1 MSDYRPRLSAELT
14 HEQADALF
22 SILPHGWQKP
32 LFQTIVDGII
42 ELHARGGI
50 EAIGAIV
57 SKTISVEQV
66 ISLGH
71 AKNINE
77 SINKLEEMKEV

>member
-14 HEQADALF
+14 HAQADALF

-50 EAIGAIV
+50 QAVGAIV
-57 SKTISVEQV
+57 SKTVSIEQ
-66 ISLGH
+66 IIRL
-71 AKNINE
+71 ADEKNINE
-77 SINKLEEMKEV
+77 AINTLESMKEV